1 MPTREGIQKA
11 LEFAQGAISN
21 SSAVP
26 TSRVETYYQIFKD
39 RNISDEEI
47 KEAVKEV
54 VLNGSNFLPK
64 PKEILDAAL
73 KLKPRILVP
82 AFEPSE
88 TRAKNPPPANIREL
102 FKEAKDRA
110 MARGI

>member
-1 MPTREGIQKA
+1 MLTREGIQRA

-21 SSAVP
+21 SSTVP
-26 TSRVETYYQIFKD
+26 TSRVEACYQIFKE
-39 RNISDEEI
+39 NISDEEFM
-47 KEAVKEV
+47 EAVREV

-64 PKEILDAAL
+64 PKEIRDAAL
-73 KLKPRILVP
+73 KLKPRVLVP

-110 MARGI
+110 TNRRI